1 MKQIIT
7 LITIFMLSINLLNGQ
22 VKLKDTLALN
32 IYSQS
37 YLKLQNM
44 ADCLMPM
51 TTIEKRI
58 CANLEFQRV
67 HKVLDDLIRI
77 IVTDFKNDDLLGIK
91 DSFLQSQ
98 QEWIE
103 RRNKELLYI
112 NGKIENMRLISKV
125 HLETLTDLTVQRITV
140 LEETMLD

>member
-1 MKQIIT
+1 
-7 LITIFMLSINLLNGQ
+7 
-22 VKLKDTLALN
+22 
-32 IYSQS
+32 
-37 YLKLQNM
+37 M